1 MGDLLMSLP
10 VVHALRRSFPEARLT
25 LLIKQDLLPLLG
37 GHPDLDRILAFD
49 PAEGQGWAAM
59 LRWGSRLKSH
69 RFDTALVLNPT
80 RLFHVAVFL
89 AGIPRRIGVR
99 RKWGFLLNAGFED
112 MKSIRK
118 RHEADYNLELLEALD
133 IQNPPVELSLPTT
146 AAQDEEAGSLF
157 YLNDRPGKPAP
168 IALHPW
174 TSNPMKGLPLDWFQ
188 NVAEELNRRGRAV
201 AWIGEPG
208 SGPRAEGL
216 APGLDLTGKIPLRLL
231 PAALKRCALL
241 ISNDSGPVHAA
252 AAVGTPVIVVAPE
265 SHRPTLERWEPI
277 GQGHTL
283 LFSPTAQET
292 ADSADQLLSK
302 GSLDADRP
310 GLRK

>member
-10 VVHALRRSFPEARLT
+10 VVHALKRSFPEARLT
-25 LLIKQDLLPLLG
+25 LLIKQDLLPLLE
-37 GHPDLDRILAFD
+37 GHPDLDRILTFD

-59 LRWGSRLKSH
+59 LRWGSRLKSR
-69 RFDTALVLNPT
+69 RFDAALVLNPT

-89 AGIPRRIGVR
+89 AGIPRRIGYR
-99 RKWGFLLNAGFED
+99 RKWGFLLNAALED
-112 MKSIRK
+112 TKSIQK
-118 RHEADYNLELLEALD
+118 RREVDYNLELLEALD
-133 IQNPPVELSLPTT
+133 IQNPPVELYLPTT
-146 AAQDEEAGSLF
+146 AAHDEEAERLLH
-157 YLNDRPGKPAP
+157 LNDPPGKPAP

-174 TSNPMKGLPLDWFQ
+174 TSNPVKGLPLDWFKKL
-188 NVAEELNRRGRAV
+188 AEELNRRGRAV
-201 AWIGEPG
+201 AWIGEPD
-208 SGPRAEGL
+208 SGPRVEGL
-216 APGLDLTGKIPLRLL
+216 APGLDLTRKIPLRLL

-265 SHRPTLERWEPI
+265 SHKPALERWEPI
-277 GQGHTL
+277 GQRHIL

-292 ADSADQLLSK
+292 VDAADHLLSK